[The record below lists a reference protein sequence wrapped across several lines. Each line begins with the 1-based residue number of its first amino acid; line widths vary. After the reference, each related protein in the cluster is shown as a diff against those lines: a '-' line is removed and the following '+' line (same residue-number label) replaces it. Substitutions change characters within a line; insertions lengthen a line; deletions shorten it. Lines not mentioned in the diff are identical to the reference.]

1 MLVGLDPTALL
12 ERAEVD
18 RDAAP
23 RDVELPRDVGDARPT
38 AVFRSHGVDR
48 EEMVGGAVRQ
58 LVRFEFLPGLHVAIS
73 IWYVCL
79 TCQTHGV
86 TAPPRKKKP
95 ASCWNTGGLIER
107 GPERPISRA
116 ERLMRPTSAL
126 EAASDVGAT
135 TGGPCAPLPSCS
147 LST

>member
-23 RDVELPRDVGDARPT
+23 RDVELPRDIGDARPA
-38 AVFRSHGVDR
+38 AVFRSHRVDR
-48 EEMVGGAVRQ
+48 QEMMGGAVRQ
-58 LVRFEFLPGLHVAIS
+58 LVRLELLPGFHLSLTIS
-73 IWYVCL
+73 YAFL
-79 TCQTHGV
+79 TCHTQRSTGQHS
-86 TAPPRKKKP
+86 KKKA
-95 ASCWNTGGLIER
+95 ASCWNTGGLIQR

-126 EAASDVGAT
+126 
-135 TGGPCAPLPSCS
+135 
-147 LST
+147 